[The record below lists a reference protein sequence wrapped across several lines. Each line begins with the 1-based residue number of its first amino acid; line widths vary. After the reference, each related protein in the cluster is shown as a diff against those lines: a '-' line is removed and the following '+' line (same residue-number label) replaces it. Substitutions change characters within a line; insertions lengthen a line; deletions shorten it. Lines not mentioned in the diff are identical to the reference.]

1 MSTEK
6 SPESSTEST
15 TTSTTIHP
23 VLSDEKFFA
32 LLTVAAAEVIGDA
45 VTVVRFRPMSCLDWS
60 WSQLGR
66 TDLHSSHRT

>member
-15 TTSTTIHP
+15 TIHP
-23 VLSDEKFFA
+23 GLSDEKFFA

>member
-6 SPESSTEST
+6 SPESSS
-15 TTSTTIHP
+15 IHP
-23 VLSDEKFFA
+23 GLSDEKFFA

-45 VTVVRFRPMSCLDWS
+45 DAVVKFRPMSSLDWS

>member
-15 TTSTTIHP
+15 TIHP
-23 VLSDEKFFA
+23 SLSDEKFFA

>member
-6 SPESSTEST
+6 SPESSSE
-15 TTSTTIHP
+15 STTIHP
-23 VLSDEKFFA
+23 GLSDEKFFA

-45 VTVVRFRPMSCLDWS
+45 VTVVKFRPMSSLDWS

-66 TDLHSSHRT
+66 TDLHSSHST

>member
-6 SPESSTEST
+6 SPESSSE
-15 TTSTTIHP
+15 STTIHP
-23 VLSDEKFFA
+23 GLSDEKFFA

>member
-1 MSTEK
+1 MTTET
-6 SPESSTEST
+6 SPESSS
-15 TTSTTIHP
+15 IHP
-23 VLSDEKFFA
+23 GLSDEKFFA

-45 VTVVRFRPMSCLDWS
+45 VTVVKFRPMSSLDWS

>member
-1 MSTEK
+1 MSTAN
-6 SPESSTEST
+6 SPESSS
-15 TTSTTIHP
+15 IHP
-23 VLSDEKFFA
+23 GLSDEKFFA

-45 VTVVRFRPMSCLDWS
+45 VTVVKFRPMSSLDWS